1 MMDTREVAAYLRL
14 KQRRIYDLVR
24 RRAIPHVRATGKLL
38 FPRAQVDAWIAGKG
52 EAPVAPAR
60 SRPPIIAGSHD
71 PLLEWSV
78 RESRC
83 GLAILAGGSRAGI
96 DTLARGEAVAAAI
109 HWLDEA
115 TGAYNVPLIRQTLAG
130 ADVVALEWA
139 RRTQGLLLREGNPHR
154 IRTMSDLARKR
165 LRIAT
170 RQPESGSH
178 RLFHHLLEKAGVRPG
193 QLDWLPRAAHAETEL
208 AAIIRDGYKSHGAR
222 TEFISVCFGEDG
234 AFPHHTSGSRALR
247 PNDAVLLD
255 IGGRSEGYPSDMT
268 RVGTFGKAPEEFDA
282 VWSIVDRAVEAA
294 LAAAKPGNP
303 AKAVDQAAREVIT
316 AAGYGDRFPHRTGH
330 GLGIDV
336 HEEPYMTGTSERPIE
351 VGNVFS
357 IEPGIYLPGHFGI
370 RLEEIV
376 IVREHGAEILS
387 ELPRTAVRRK

>member
-1 MMDTREVAAYLRL
+1 MFDERLARLR
-14 KQRRIYDLVR
+14 KRMAETGTDLVAVGPTSHLVWLTGMSPHGDER
-24 RRAIPHVRATGKLL
+24 PVMLIVTKGHAGFLMPALNADSQRPLTSVPFFTWADADGPKAALADLFKSLALPAKRLDVVLDETMRADFALLVLDTLGDVERHFTQATVGALRAIKE
-38 FPRAQVDAWIAGKG
+38 
-52 EAPVAPAR
+52 EAEYGALKRNALINDKVMSAAF
-60 SRPPIIAGSHD
+60 
-71 PLLEWSV
+71 
-78 RESRC
+78 
-83 GLAILAGGSRAGI
+83 
-96 DTLARGEAVAAAI
+96 EA
-109 HWLDEA
+109 L
-115 TGAYNVPLIRQTLAG
+115 
-130 ADVVALEWA
+130 
-139 RRTQGLLLREGNPHR
+139 
-154 IRTMSDLARKR
+154 
-165 LRIAT
+165 
-170 RQPESGSH
+170 
-178 RLFHHLLEKAGVRPG
+178 RPG
-193 QLDWLPRAAHAETEL
+193 ITEDEL

-247 PNDAVLLD
+247 PDDAVLLD